1 VKNLSKTPARTY
13 VYMVILFSVLVLAYS
28 LYVLYSAIGYYQRGD
43 TMNFY
48 YGIFASGVG
57 IVLAISSFMHMRRR
71 LLAIQRS
78 ILRVLT
84 TVICEK
90 CGFKIVRNFGVGD
103 YVHRQ
108 VGKCQQCDGT
118 MYITSVYAEEPLKGA
133 SSLLGFHTPAPQR

>member
-1 VKNLSKTPARTY
+1 LAKTPARNY
-13 VYMVILFSVLVLAYS
+13 LYMVILFSVLVLVYS
-28 LYVLYSAIGYYQRGD
+28 FYVLYSALGYYQRGD

-48 YGIFASGVG
+48 YGLFASGVG
-57 IVLAISSFMHMRRR
+57 MVLAISSLLHMRRR

-90 CGFKIVRNFGVGD
+90 CGFKIVRNFGSGD
-103 YVHRQ
+103 YVNRQ

-118 MYITSVYAEEPLKGA
+118 MFISSVFAEEPAKGA
-133 SSLLGFHTPAPQR
+133 SALLGFGKTQGST

>member
-1 VKNLSKTPARTY
+1 MAKTPARNY
-13 VYMVILFSVLVLAYS
+13 LYMVILFSVLVLVYS
-28 LYVLYSAIGYYQRGD
+28 FYVLYSALGYYQRGD

-48 YGIFASGVG
+48 YGLFASGVG
-57 IVLAISSFMHMRRR
+57 MVLAFSSLLHMRRR

-90 CGFKIVRNFGVGD
+90 CGFKIVRNFGTGD
-103 YVHRQ
+103 YVNRQ

-118 MYITSVYAEEPLKGA
+118 MFISSVFAEEPAKGA
-133 SSLLGFHTPAPQR
+133 STLLGFGKTQRSG

>member
-1 VKNLSKTPARTY
+1 VKNLAKTPARNY
-13 VYMVILFSVLVLAYS
+13 LYMVILFSVLVLVYS
-28 LYVLYSAIGYYQRGD
+28 FYVLYSALGYYQRGD

-48 YGIFASGVG
+48 YGLFASGVG
-57 IVLAISSFMHMRRR
+57 MVLAFSSLLHMRRR

-90 CGFKIVRNFGVGD
+90 CGFKIVRNFGTGD
-103 YVHRQ
+103 YVNRQ

-118 MYITSVYAEEPLKGA
+118 MFISSVFAEEPAKGV
-133 SSLLGFHTPAPQR
+133 STLLGFGKTQGSK

>member
-1 VKNLSKTPARTY
+1 MAKTPARNY
-13 VYMVILFSVLVLAYS
+13 LYMVILFSVLVLVYS
-28 LYVLYSAIGYYQRGD
+28 FYVLYSALGYYQRGD

-48 YGIFASGVG
+48 YGLFASGVG
-57 IVLAISSFMHMRRR
+57 MVLAFSSLLHMRRR

-90 CGFKIVRNFGVGD
+90 CGFKIVRNFGTGD
-103 YVHRQ
+103 YVNRQ

-118 MYITSVYAEEPLKGA
+118 MFISSVFAEEPAKGA
-133 SSLLGFHTPAPQR
+133 STLLGFGKPQAST